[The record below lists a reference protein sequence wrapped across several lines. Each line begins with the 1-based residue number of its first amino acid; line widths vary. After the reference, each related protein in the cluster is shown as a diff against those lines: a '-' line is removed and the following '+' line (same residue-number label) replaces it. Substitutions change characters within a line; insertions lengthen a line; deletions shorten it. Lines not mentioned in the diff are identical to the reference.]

1 MQLATV
7 QSASVVQVFVA
18 SLLHIPLTQV
28 PTDDVRH
35 ATTSFERPHVDW
47 APHRTTVLRQ
57 RCFSP
62 AARPASFV
70 AWATQRTYCPW
81 FFHGVGVVPTGPAQG
96 QAAAMVASADATAV
110 GSHVLPLW
118 PPPLPCPPGI
128 AALSPPASSRA
139 AAVKDAMESVR
150 CVMISPPRSNDSS

>member
-7 QSASVVQVFVA
+7 QSPSVVQVFVA

-70 AWATQRTYCPW
+70 ACATQRTYCPW

-96 QAAAMVASADATAV
+96 QAAAIDSSADVTAV
-110 GSHVLPLW
+110 GSHVLLLG
-118 PPPLPCPPGI
+118 PPWLPPEGLATPR
-128 AALSPPASSRA
+128 PPANSNP
-139 AAVKDAMESVR
+139 AAVR
-150 CVMISPPRSNDSS
+150 DSMGNNARFMTTSMLG